1 MKKILFSLLVLCLLG
16 LAAVYYFIPST
27 LNITDSI
34 EADCTVEGGFRTLSQ
49 YQQWSKW
56 WPGEMSS
63 TPMVNRAD
71 GFVYKGDSFYIS
83 KVSHNNFNISI
94 KRPQMLLSSELNI
107 IPLPNNAMG
116 INWHSSFAAGS
127 NPFKR
132 YMNYKEAVTLKEN
145 MRSILKAIKIY
156 LSKKENLYGLPINEE
171 STKDSILLTYKTTT
185 STYPNTAFVYSII
198 NNLKN
203 VSKAGGANVTGSPML
218 NITPETPVLYK
229 VRVALPINKVLPDT
243 KDYFISKLIPGKF
256 ITAEVKGGDSTINE
270 ALKNIQLYFLDYK
283 RITMAI
289 PFQYLVTDRS
299 VETDSTK
306 WFTKIYAPVY

>member
-1 MKKILFSLLVLCLLG
+1 MKKIFLGLVVLCLIG
-16 LAAVYYFIPST
+16 LVAVYYFIPST

-34 EADCTVEGGFRTLSQ
+34 QADCTVEGGFRTLSQ
-49 YQQWSKW
+49 YQQWDKW
-56 WPGEMSS
+56 WPGEKKQ
-63 TPMVNRAD
+63 TPATNKA
-71 GFVYKGDSFYIS
+71 GTFVYKGDSFYVS

-94 KRPQMLLSSELNI
+94 KHNQLLLTSEMNI
-107 IPLPNNAMG
+107 IPLPNNAMA
-116 INWHSSFAAGS
+116 IKWHSSFAAGS

-132 YMNYKEAVTLKEN
+132 YLNYKKAVALKEN
-145 MRSILKAIKIY
+145 MHSILDAMKVY
-156 LSKKENLYGLPINEE
+156 LSDKKNLYGLPLNEE

-185 STYPNTAFVYSII
+185 SAYPNITFIYTII

-203 VSKAGGANVTGSPML
+203 KSKAGGADVTGSPML
-218 NITPETPVLYK
+218 NITPETSTLYK

-256 ITAEVKGGDSTINE
+256 ITTEVRGGDSIINE

-299 VETDSTK
+299 MESDSTK
-306 WFTKIYAPVY
+306 WLTKIYAPVY